1 MSKLSVRDLHPEGS
15 RVFVRVDYNVPLTGT
30 GGVADDARVRASLPT
45 LRQLRDAGARLVLA
59 SHLGRPKGARDDSLS
74 LRPVAAV
81 LGDLLGTE
89 VRMASDCVGDEV
101 RAAAEALGAGDV
113 LLLENLRFH
122 AGETANDPD
131 FAGSLASLADLYVND
146 AFGSSHRAHASV
158 AGVPPLMSRAAAGLL
173 LERETRALGRLLGT
187 DVRRPYVAVLGG
199 AKVGDKIPLLENLLS
214 RVDAVIIGGAMAYT
228 FLAAGG
234 TPIGASR
241 LDRESLEAAG
251 RILETAASRGVQ
263 VELPRDHVVA
273 EAGSTNGPGR
283 TSGDASIDDGWQGL
297 DIGPGTAERFA
308 AVVSD
313 AGTVLWNGPMGL
325 FEKPP
330 FDRGTRELARAIA
343 ESPAYSV
350 VGGGDSAAAV
360 RSFGLADR
368 FDHVS
373 TGGGAALEFLSGVT
387 LPGVAALTDA

>member
-1 MSKLSVRDLHPEGS
+1 VSKLSVRDLRPGGS
-15 RVFVRVDYNVPLTGT
+15 RVFVRVDYNVPLTET
-30 GGVADDARVRASLPT
+30 GGVGDDARVRASLPT
-45 LRQLRDAGARLVLA
+45 LEQLRDAGAKLVLA
-59 SHLGRPKGARDDSLS
+59 SHLGRPKGGRDDSLS
-74 LRPVAAV
+74 LRPVAVV

-89 VRMASDCVGDEV
+89 VRMASDCIGDDV
-101 RAAAEALGAGDV
+101 ADAARSLEAGEV

-131 FAGSLASLADLYVND
+131 FARSLASLADLYVND

-158 AGVPPLMSRAAAGLL
+158 AGVPPLMPRAAAGLL
-173 LERETRALGRLLGT
+173 LERETRALGRLLGD

-199 AKVGDKIPLLENLLS
+199 AKVGDKIPLLENLLP
-214 RVDAVIIGGAMAYT
+214 RVDTVIIGGAMAYT

-241 LDRESLEAAG
+241 LDRESLEVAG

-263 VELPRDHVVA
+263 LELPGDHVVA
-273 EAGSTNGPGR
+273 EAGRTEGPGR
-283 TSGDASIDDGWQGL
+283 TCGGASIDEGWQGL

-308 AVVSD
+308 GIVSG

-325 FEKPP
+325 FEIPP

-343 ESPAYSV
+343 ASPAYSV

>member
-1 MSKLSVRDLHPEGS
+1 MSKLSVRDLRPGGS
-15 RVFVRVDYNVPLTGT
+15 RVFVRVDYNVPLTET
-30 GGVADDARVRASLPT
+30 GGVGDDARVRASLPT
-45 LRQLRDAGARLVLA
+45 LEQLRDAGAKLVLA
-59 SHLGRPKGARDDSLS
+59 SHLGRPKGGRDDSLS
-74 LRPVAAV
+74 LRPVAVV

-89 VRMASDCVGDEV
+89 VRMASDCIGDDV
-101 RAAAEALGAGDV
+101 ADAARSLEAGEV

-131 FAGSLASLADLYVND
+131 FARSLASLADLYVND

-158 AGVPPLMSRAAAGLL
+158 AGVPPLMPRAAAGLL
-173 LERETRALGRLLGT
+173 LERETRALGRLLGD

-199 AKVGDKIPLLENLLS
+199 AKVGDKIPLLENLLP
-214 RVDAVIIGGAMAYT
+214 RVDTVIIGGAMAYT

-241 LDRESLEAAG
+241 LDRESLEVAG

-263 VELPRDHVVA
+263 LELPGDHVVA
-273 EAGSTNGPGR
+273 EAGRTEGPGR
-283 TSGDASIDDGWQGL
+283 TCGGASIDEGWQGL

-308 AVVSD
+308 GIVSG

-325 FEKPP
+325 FEIPP

-343 ESPAYSV
+343 ASPAYSV